1 MKLLVTGG
9 CGFIGSNFIHYMLEK
24 YPDYEIV
31 NLDKLTYAGNPENL
45 KDIEE
50 NPNYSFIKGDIC
62 DPVIV
67 NEVMKNADQVV
78 HFAAES
84 HVDRSIEDGSVFVR
98 TNVLGTNTLLQ
109 SSLANDIKKFIHVST
124 DEVYGSTMEGSFT
137 EKDNLAPSSPYSSS
151 KAGSDL
157 LAMSYYT
164 TYGLPVCITRCT
176 NNFGPYQYPEKLI
189 PFFISRLMEGKKV
202 PVYGTGLNIRDWIHV
217 EDHCSAVDFVLH
229 SGSSGEI
236 YNIDGGNEL
245 TNLEIT
251 HVLLKMLGKDES
263 SIEYVEDRKGHDF
276 RYSLDGSKLE
286 KMGWKPRY
294 DFDTALEQTVSWYV
308 ENKWWWEPLKR

>member
-1 MKLLVTGG
+1 MILLVTGG
-9 CGFIGSNFIHYMLEK
+9 CGFIGSNFIRYMLEK
-24 YPDYEIV
+24 YPDYQIV
-31 NLDKLTYAGNPENL
+31 NLDKLTYAGNPANL
-45 KDIEE
+45 KDID
-50 NPNYSFIKGDIC
+50 NSPNYSFVKGDIC

-67 NEVMKNADQVV
+67 NEVMKKVDQVV

-109 SSLANDIKKFIHVST
+109 SALANNIKKFIHIST
-124 DEVYGSTMEGSFT
+124 DEVYGSIKEGSFT
-137 EKDNLAPSSPYSSS
+137 EKDKLNPSSPYSSS

-189 PFFISRLMEGKKV
+189 PFFISRLMEGKKI
-202 PVYGTGLNIRDWIHV
+202 PVYGTGLNIREWIHV

-229 SGSSGEI
+229 NGSNGEI

-251 HVLLKMLGKDES
+251 HLHPTRCG
-263 SIEYVEDRKGHDF
+263 
-276 RYSLDGSKLE
+276 
-286 KMGWKPRY
+286 
-294 DFDTALEQTVSWYV
+294 
-308 ENKWWWEPLKR
+308 LKRVQNWRP

>member
-1 MKLLVTGG
+1 MKMLVTGG
-9 CGFIGSNFIHYMLEK
+9 CGFIGSNFIRYMLKK
-24 YPDYEIV
+24 YPDYQIV
-31 NLDKLTYAGNPENL
+31 NLDKLTYAENFANL
-45 KDIEE
+45 RDIE
-50 NPNYSFIKGDIC
+50 NKPNYFFVKGDIC
-62 DPVIV
+62 DPASV
-67 NEVMKNADQVV
+67 NEVMTKVDQVV

-109 SSLANDIKKFIHVST
+109 SALANKIKKFIHVST
-124 DEVYGSTMEGSFT
+124 DEVYGSAMEGSFT
-137 EKDNLAPSSPYSSS
+137 EMDNLNPSSPYSSS
-151 KAGSDL
+151 KASSDL
-157 LAMSYYT
+157 LAKSYHT

-202 PVYGTGLNIRDWIHV
+202 PVYGTGLNIRDWIYV
-217 EDHCSAVDFVLH
+217 EDHCSAVDFILH
-229 SGSSGEI
+229 NGKSGEI

-251 HVLLKMLGKDES
+251 HRLLKMLGKDES

-276 RYSLDGSKLE
+276 RYSLDGGKLE
-286 KMGWKPRY
+286 KMGWKPQY
-294 DFDTALEQTVSWYV
+294 DFDTALEQTDSWYV